1 MTTVRFTDGSRAT
14 IRTTSGQ
21 IVWGGV
27 PQPPASHRQQIS
39 DRAHTCTGAQ
49 HTATADRLSATYR
62 TPHRALVGGR
72 DVQLV
77 YNHVGYLT
85 AAIRPMP
92 NPMTLAAS
100 IEVDGVIH
108 PLTFDGADR
117 VVLQGGEHKV
127 TDPLAIELNAG
138 QDIHVRTHVSVSA
151 AGMQWGLSSYD
162 ALSPDEGGG
171 IEWGQDLTRGG
182 TITPVGTP
190 SWSTRAYWPQA
201 ILAEVDEPTRVLV
214 PMGSSSTAGWADTYR
229 YDVQNTGGF
238 GVRAAEIL
246 GVPYTHAANGGDAY
260 YKRNSE
266 RNAIQYPPAIL
277 AGATHAFGNF
287 GANDFTQTR
296 PLLGFQREAIRFWRW
311 LADQGVPYWQC
322 TLTPYSSS
330 TDGWVTV
337 ENQTPHA
344 QDARRTGFN
353 DWVRDGAPL
362 TGTEPDPAGVRIG
375 HPDHPL
381 GGYIEAADIAESS
394 RNSGVWTVDP
404 VHGAVGTDGQHFH
417 GWMHDRIAQEVARV
431 LAGGTIQP

>member
-1 MTTVRFTDGSRAT
+1 MTAMRFTDGSRAT

-21 IVWGGV
+21 IVWGGT
-27 PQPPASHRQQIS
+27 PQPPAPHRQQIS

-49 HTATADRLSATYR
+49 HTATAGQLSATYR

-77 YNHVGYLT
+77 YNHVGYLG
-85 AAIRPMP
+85 AAIGPMP

-127 TDPLAIELNAG
+127 TDPLAIELSAG
-138 QDIHVRTHVSVSA
+138 QDIHVRTYVSVSA

-162 ALSPDEGGG
+162 ALSSTEGGG
-171 IEWGQDLTRGG
+171 IEWGQDLTRSG
-182 TITPVGTP
+182 TIAPVGTP

-201 ILAEVDEPTRVLV
+201 ILAEVDEPTLVLV

-229 YDVQNTGGF
+229 HDVPNTGGF
-238 GVRAAEIL
+238 GVRAADLL

-260 YKRNSE
+260 RKRDSH
-266 RNAIQYPPAIL
+266 RNAMQYPPAIL
-277 AGATHAFGNF
+277 DGATHAFGNF
-287 GANDFTQTR
+287 GANDFSQTR
-296 PLLGFQREAIRFWRW
+296 PLLAFQRDAIRFWRW
-311 LADQGVPYWQC
+311 LSVNGIKYWQC
-322 TLTPYSSS
+322 TLTPYATS
-330 TDGWVTV
+330 TDGWTTL
-337 ENQTPHA
+337 EGQTPHA
-344 QDARRTGFN
+344 QDWRRSEFN

-362 TGTEPDPAGVRIG
+362 TGTEPDENGIRVG

-381 GGYIEAADIAESS
+381 GGHIETADVAESA
-394 RNSGVWTVDP
+394 RNSGIWRLPNSEGVP
-404 VHGAVGTDGQHFH
+404 APSDGQHFND
-417 GWMHDRIAQEVARV
+417 WMHDLLAQEVAQA
-431 LAGGTIQP
+431 LAG